1 MNKLT
6 NIEILRGIM
15 NQHPLWP
22 STVDDCMHSEDGQI
36 HTSARGGGPC
46 LYCYQ
51 REMEQRIGQDFEI
64 YDFSESLST
73 TYKLYHSLLKSME
86 GAK

>member
-1 MNKLT
+1 MKKLT
-6 NIEILRGIM
+6 NTEILGGIM
-15 NQHPLWP
+15 RQHPLWP
-22 STVDDCMHSEDGQI
+22 STFSDCMYSEDGQD

-46 LYCYQ
+46 LYCFQ
-51 REMEQRIGQDFEI
+51 RELERRIGKDGEI

-73 TYKLYHSLLKSME
+73 THKLYHSLLNSME